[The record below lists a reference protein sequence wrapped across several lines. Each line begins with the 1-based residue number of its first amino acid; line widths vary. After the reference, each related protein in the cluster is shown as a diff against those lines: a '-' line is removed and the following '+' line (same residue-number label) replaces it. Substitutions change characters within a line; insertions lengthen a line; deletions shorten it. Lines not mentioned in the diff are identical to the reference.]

1 DVVALGGKE
10 VAVEWT
16 REPGTGGEAS
26 AAQHLARV
34 EPGLRVILVGIGSEA
49 RKGHKVGRRPF
60 PHIPDHLPASEG
72 AVARGARG
80 DVERAI
86 EGKTEIGAPG
96 ARRCLA
102 PRPAAL
108 DVGQTQAGRAWLA
121 HCGSLP
127 FGLSGQP
134 ALGPI
139 AIGLR
144 LVPVDESYRGV
155 RRERFDFVVV
165 APRPAVALV

>member
-1 DVVALGGKE
+1 
-10 VAVEWT
+10 
-16 REPGTGGEAS
+16 
-26 AAQHLARV
+26 H
-34 EPGLRVILVGIGSEA
+34 
-49 RKGHKVGRRPF
+49 RR
-60 PHIPDHLPASEG
+60 ASEG
-72 AVARGARG
+72 AVARGAGG

-155 RRERFDFVVV
+155 RREPFRLFLV
-165 APRPAVALV
+165 AATP